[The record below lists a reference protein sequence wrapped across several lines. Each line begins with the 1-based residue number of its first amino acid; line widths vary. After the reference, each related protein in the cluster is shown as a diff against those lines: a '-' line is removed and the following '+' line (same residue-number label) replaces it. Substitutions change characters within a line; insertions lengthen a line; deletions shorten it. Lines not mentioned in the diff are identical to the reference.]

1 MNNTISLGKELGYIT
16 SNITDVFTTNN
27 YLKDLQLQYI
37 EHVEQFYNEDFVND
51 FRTVYTYKKF
61 MSLKTYKKSPCDSPL
76 DKISEV
82 SDMLREILTNIKAYR
97 YVIDILLSDTKS
109 CKNKHVGTMV
119 SNVLK
124 SLSKGDVKF
133 KDVAILM
140 DRHLGNSFTVVDLVN
155 TIYSYGA
162 ISGLVDYYNFK
173 EGKDG

>member
-1 MNNTISLGKELGYIT
+1 M
-16 SNITDVFTTNN
+16 
-27 YLKDLQLQYI
+27 
-37 EHVEQFYNEDFVND
+37 
-51 FRTVYTYKKF
+51 
-61 MSLKTYKKSPCDSPL
+61 
-76 DKISEV
+76 
-82 SDMLREILTNIKAYR
+82 
-97 YVIDILLSDTKS
+97 
-109 CKNKHVGTMV
+109 

-133 KDVAILM
+133 KDVAVLM